1 MNSIFRVSTL
11 SACCAIAL
19 GISGCGGDSTP
30 AVSATPANTATASGL
45 ALSVFAHAPASNNK
59 PDSIVQSGNT
69 IFIGYQNAGDVKD
82 GSVAGLMNSVVQY
95 DLSGKV
101 LKTYSVPG
109 HVDGLMVRTDTN
121 ALWAMANEDGNPL
134 LTIID
139 LGTGALKTYQPT
151 TPPPHRRASR

>member
-1 MNSIFRVSTL
+1 MKSISRLAIFP
-11 SACCAIAL
+11 ACWAIAVSV
-19 GISGCGGDSTP
+19 SGCGGDSTP
-30 AVSATPANTATASGL
+30 AASVAPANTATASGL
-45 ALSVFAHAPASNNK
+45 ALTVFAQAPASNNK

-82 GSVAGLMNSVVQY
+82 GSVPGLMNSVVQY

-109 HVDGLMVRTDTN
+109 HVDGLMMRSDTN

-139 LGTGALKTYQPT
+139 LGTWRTKDLSADIANSA
-151 TPPPHRRASR
+151 RRWL